1 MDTLSHPRIEDIR
14 AFVVAKARLDRLTR
28 LTIWCTLAA
37 CLALA
42 FTKIAPI
49 VTRGAGGQLESGG
62 SGTGKWMLM
71 WIVGATSAAILVAL
85 VMAAACAIRG
95 AQLARRF
102 WSCLQDPSTRNVP
115 PLEGEAIAGMRCAE
129 SSPMRIRWTAQL
141 HPAWYSVT
149 MLLAAIVVLMPGDIV
164 QKLSPLTGDSSGSF
178 VERLRTWGSV
188 IDWARVLLLCVLL
201 VVLARSTFAR
211 EIACEKG
218 PNGGRISVT
227 LAGLLS
233 SRTVE
238 IPESLV
244 RSGDPAAVARL
255 VRPRSRGKVSQI
267 MLGGAAS
274 RHALSG
280 IPLHSLSGAFTTV
293 GRWQLDRLYLSLSQR
308 LGPS

>member
-1 MDTLSHPRIEDIR
+1 MRRVEPHAHSMDS
-14 AFVVAKARLDRLTR
+14 AASSGVVLGHDTAGGH
-28 LTIWCTLAA
+28 
-37 CLALA
+37 
-42 FTKIAPI
+42 
-49 VTRGAGGQLESGG
+49 RGAHAWRHRPESVAAHRRLERE
-62 SGTGKWMLM
+62 L
-71 WIVGATSAAILVAL
+71 
-85 VMAAACAIRG
+85 
-95 AQLARRF
+95 RR
-102 WSCLQDPSTRNVP
+102 
-115 PLEGEAIAGMRCAE
+115 A
-129 SSPMRIRWTAQL
+129 
-141 HPAWYSVT
+141 PANS
-149 MLLAAIVVLMPGDIV
+149 
-164 QKLSPLTGDSSGSF
+164 
-178 VERLRTWGSV
+178 GSV

-218 PNGGRISVT
+218 PNVGRISVT

-267 MLGGAAS
+267 MLEGAAS
-274 RHALSG
+274 RHALNG